1 MLFIASAVRG
11 RIKYVNILQML
22 GNIVKCSMSSFILM
36 SSRMGSFACYPEL
49 NLFGKVFIE
58 TCMGI

>member
-1 MLFIASAVRG
+1 
-11 RIKYVNILQML
+11 ML